1 MEQAALPPS
10 ELRLEE
16 LLRPGASAAS
26 ARFCAR
32 LRRDSYARVSLPPD
46 ASALLLRA
54 QAECPTES
62 SRAQS
67 PDPSAA
73 QLGPSH
79 ARLCQTRPGC
89 GWPSETD
96 SHPTWIVRPQAEC
109 SAWFAQPD
117 AAKLAQA
124 GELAPREG
132 RYVGYSRNVGR
143 RELLELRSDDDG
155 VRPRAVG
162 GAAPAPCSA
171 DTYAPAPPWGTYQ
184 GYAGVITRGHLR
196 GVRTRRRARASCVP
210 YAYRPPA
217 CPAYRAPPPPPP
229 QALCALL
236 EALEGWAQAP
246 DPGPLPSHSLSP
258 SPGP

>member
-1 MEQAALPPS
+1 MDDPDVRARPAS

-32 LRRDSYARVSLPPD
+32 LRRDSYAHVSLPPD

-54 QAECPTES
+54 QAERPTES
-62 SRAQS
+62 STARS

-89 GWPSETD
+89 GWPSQTD
-96 SHPTWIVRPQAEC
+96 PQPTWIVRPQAEC

-132 RYVGYSRNVGR
+132 RYVGYRRDVGR
-143 RELLELRSDDDG
+143 RELLELRSDHDG
-155 VRPRAVG
+155 VRPRALG
-162 GAAPAPCSA
+162 SAAPVPRSA
-171 DTYAPAPPWGTYQ
+171 DTHAPAPPWVT
-184 GYAGVITRGHLR
+184 
-196 GVRTRRRARASCVP
+196 
-210 YAYRPPA
+210 
-217 CPAYRAPPPPPP
+217 
-229 QALCALL
+229 
-236 EALEGWAQAP
+236 
-246 DPGPLPSHSLSP
+246 
-258 SPGP
+258 